1 MRTVLTAAL
10 LLLPCWAYAQTYT
23 MGFTTEVPGSNADA
37 LGQAGNVFG
46 VAEFAWEVPLGEELV
61 VTLGKLDP
69 TAFFDADELAND
81 ECTQFLADM
90 FVNTPALPWPD
101 YT

>member
-1 MRTVLTAAL
+1 
-10 LLLPCWAYAQTYT
+10 